1 MLYGLSHDVGSPTRT
16 IVLKRSRIQR
26 CGAVPRVS
34 FDNRK
39 RGFFNFDAYDSR
51 MVSLA
56 NSKIEPLGAAE
67 WPAPPGAAV
76 VAWRDLA
83 EGLGKIWMWPAL
95 ALQDVKLRY
104 RGSVLGPFWLTI
116 STLLMVAGM
125 GVIYS
130 QLFNMDIRHY
140 LPYLAVGLIVWQFVS
155 GMISEGCE
163 TFVREALVIQQ
174 VPIPFSI
181 HAYRGVFRNLIVLA
195 HNLVI
200 IPIGFI
206 AFSLP
211 VDWHLLGLVPAL
223 LVLSINGLWISI
235 LLGMISARFR
245 DVSPIVGSLLQVLF
259 FLTPVIW
266 PVTALKE
273 WKIIAFANPFFAAV
287 DVLRAPLLG
296 VATAETSWPV
306 LLATT
311 VIGCA
316 LTFAMFARFR
326 SRIAYWI

>member
-1 MLYGLSHDVGSPTRT
+1 
-16 IVLKRSRIQR
+16 
-26 CGAVPRVS
+26 
-34 FDNRK
+34 
-39 RGFFNFDAYDSR
+39 

-56 NSKIEPLGAAE
+56 NSKIEPDSAAN
-67 WPAPPGAAV
+67 WPDPPSAAV
-76 VAWRDLA
+76 LAWRDLA
-83 EGLGKIWMWPAL
+83 EGLGKTWMWPAL

-125 GVIYS
+125 GIVYA
-130 QLFNMDIRHY
+130 QLFQMELRSY
-140 LPYLAVGLIVWQFVS
+140 LPFLAVGLIVWQFLS

-163 TFVREALVIQQ
+163 TFLREAVVIQQ

-181 HAYRGVFRNLIVLA
+181 HAYRTVVRNLIVLA

-200 IPIGFI
+200 IPIGII

-211 VDWHLLGLVPAL
+211 VDWHLLGVVPAL
-223 LVLSINGLWISI
+223 AVLALNGLWIGI
-235 LLGMISARFR
+235 LLGLVSARFR
-245 DVSPIVGSLLQVLF
+245 DIPPIVGSLLQVLF

-266 PVTALKE
+266 PLSALKE
-273 WKIIAFANPFFAAV
+273 WQIIATANPFFAAV
-287 DVLRAPLLG
+287 DVLRAPLIG
-296 VATAETSWPV
+296 AATAESSWPV

-311 VIGCA
+311 VVGCTLA
-316 LTFAMFARFR
+316 FAMFARFR